1 MASNMKW
8 LIPVL
13 AISLATNVFVAGM
26 VLGKKIHHPVPSRP
40 HGEPGIDFNFKLVGQ
55 YLSKDERQKVRKVM
69 KDQRGG
75 LSERYRL
82 MKDSEQHVKNLISAE
97 EVDRGAL
104 LTALEKHSELMQHM
118 HEPMQRAMM
127 EVIAELG
134 QESRKKIA
142 ADMFKRKYLR
152 RMRDGDYRSRREGAQ

>member
-13 AISLATNVFVAGM
+13 AISLATNVFIAGM
-26 VLGKKIHHPVPSRP
+26 VLGKNIHHPVPSRP

-97 EVDRGAL
+97 EVDRVAL
-104 LTALEKHSELMQHM
+104 FAALEKHSELMQQM

-134 QESRKKIA
+134 QETREKIA